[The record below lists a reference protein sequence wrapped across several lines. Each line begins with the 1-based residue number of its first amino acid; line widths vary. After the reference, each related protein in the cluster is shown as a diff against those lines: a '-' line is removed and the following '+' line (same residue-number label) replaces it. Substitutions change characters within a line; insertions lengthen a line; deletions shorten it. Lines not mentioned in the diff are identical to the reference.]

1 MIDSSAIRGVVG
13 MGTLE
18 GSQADVLL
26 EGSQAVVPLFSG
38 LVRDLW
44 SVKRKGSAALIYSRG
59 GGSHAYWCTARYR
72 RHTVV
77 RHVAP
82 WRHAACTR
90 HHASIA

>member
-1 MIDSSAIRGVVG
+1 

-44 SVKRKGSAALIYSRG
+44 SVKREGFSRIG
-59 GGSHAYWCTARYR
+59 IFTR
-72 RHTVV
+72 R
-77 RHVAP
+77 RL
-82 WRHAACTR
+82 TR
-90 HHASIA
+90 ILVDRMS